1 MYEFDVLTPRK
12 NGGYIFCHLFD
23 PSFTL
28 YIFDCRLVSHLPNH
42 DRCQAG
48 DTAEKT
54 GSKGGESIWGA
65 VAFPDEFH
73 PNNIH
78 DRRGVLSMANK
89 GAHTIGINVFLL
101 LSTHA
106 YGQIAIVPL
115 DKTGPNTNRS
125 QFFICYER
133 QPHLNN
139 LHTVFGRL
147 LDGWDVLDKMEALP
161 VLGPAAPKKKLEHRP
176 VDPPVI
182 QKITVHANPLA
193 DEMIVFPTP
202 TAPPEKRL

>member
-1 MYEFDVLTPRK
+1 V
-12 NGGYIFCHLFD
+12 C
-23 PSFTL
+23 
-28 YIFDCRLVSHLPNH
+28 
-42 DRCQAG
+42 
-48 DTAEKT
+48 
-54 GSKGGESIWGA
+54 
-65 VAFPDEFH
+65 
-73 PNNIH
+73 
-78 DRRGVLSMANK
+78 
-89 GAHTIGINVFLL
+89 VFLL
-101 LSTHA
+101 KYNSC
-106 YGQIAIVPL
+106 IVFYSFIP
-115 DKTGPNTNRS
+115 GPNTNRS
-125 QFFICYER
+125 QFFVCYER

-202 TAPPEKRL
+202 TAPPEKRV